1 MTNSPGT
8 PVVGAAP
15 TAAQIDAQYHA
26 LVREVSAWLVAN
38 GDQSD
43 ARQRAALREL
53 RQIRG
58 DNYVLD
64 DLDDDVLW
72 IRSNDLGLR
81 LPVLQAHLDIARRR
95 GVLAL
100 MGTVAASNQ
109 QVSES
114 DAQFIELV
122 ARGLGLDSVEVTQV
136 VMTALQDAGLRA
148 A

>member
-1 MTNSPGT
+1 MGS
-8 PVVGAAP
+8 AP
-15 TAAQIDAQYHA
+15 NAAQIDAQYHA
-26 LVREVSAWLVAN
+26 LLREVSAWLVAN

-64 DLDDDVLW
+64 DLDDDVAW

-81 LPVLQAHLDIARRR
+81 LPVLQAHLDISRRR
-95 GVLAL
+95 SVLAI
-100 MGTVAASNQ
+100 MATIAASNQ
-109 QVSES
+109 HVSES

-122 ARGLGLDSVEVTQV
+122 ARGLGLDSIEVTQMM
-136 VMTALQDAGLRA
+136 MTALQNAGLRA